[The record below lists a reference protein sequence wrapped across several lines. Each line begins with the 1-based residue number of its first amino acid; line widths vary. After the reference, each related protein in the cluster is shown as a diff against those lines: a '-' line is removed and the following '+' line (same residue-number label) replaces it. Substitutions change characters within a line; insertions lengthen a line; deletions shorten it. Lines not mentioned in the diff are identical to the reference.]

1 MTILNE
7 RAVGAPPS
15 VDKPEPPGEQPL
27 YTRYCAAPRPAHP
40 VGEPR
45 LVHSMLVAAWLG
57 RLIDPLP
64 HKEPRAAGAA
74 RPEPRRG

>member
-1 MTILNE
+1 MISLDQQT
-7 RAVGAPPS
+7 AAPRPPAAG
-15 VDKPEPPGEQPL
+15 PEPVGDELL

-45 LVHSMLVAAWLG
+45 LIHSLLVAAWLG

-64 HKEPRAAGAA
+64 HRSA
-74 RPEPRRG
+74 RPKPGSA